1 MRIFS
6 TMHPSIVFLPQ
17 PDYRFCAVVL
27 LLHCGSG
34 SDNYF
39 VIWCALLSVLA
50 ICLSKL
56 HCDDLLTGFVTCA
69 IVTCRVRIGTVS
81 SVTNAR
87 LRTALLMFTVM
98 TAAIV

>member
-27 LLHCGSG
+27 LLHCGS
-34 SDNYF
+34 DNC
-39 VIWCALLSVLA
+39 VVVLCALLSVLV

-56 HCDDLLTGFVTCA
+56 HCNDLFTGFVTSA
-69 IVTCRVRIGTVS
+69 IVTCRVRTGTVS

-87 LRTALLMFTVM
+87 LRYNYVSGM
-98 TAAIV
+98 TRVQW